1 MTKTI
6 VGLFDTFGE
15 AQSVVQDLVDG
26 GFDRSR
32 ISVVANDSKGE
43 YANSGDGHS
52 EAADGA
58 GAGAV
63 TGTVAGGVLG
73 LLVGVGALAIPGV
86 GPVLAAGPLAAALGS
101 TALGAGIGA
110 AAGGLLGGLIGA
122 GVPEDDANYYAE
134 GVRRGGTLVTVSST
148 DELADSAYDIM
159 QRHGAVDIDERG
171 AEWKSSGWS
180 RFDNNAKPYTNQEI
194 SGFSSARTSTPS
206 TMKNTTTKNT
216 TTNRTSATKNRT
228 TVDGDTVLPVMEE
241 EIQIGK
247 RQVQGGGVRIFTHV
261 TETPVEETV
270 SLREETVNV
279 ERRPVNRQ
287 VSDADMAAF
296 KEGTIEVTTTSE
308 EAVVSKQVRVV
319 EEVVIDKDVRERTET
334 IRDSVRRTDVD
345 VEQVDASRSAS
356 TSSSSSSFESFDSD
370 FRSNY
375 NSNFAKSGYSY
386 DQFAP
391 VYRYGHGLGTN
402 KRYNSGEWT
411 TVEPEARKQWEERNP
426 GTWEQFKD
434 AIQYS
439 WNRARGRS

>member
-15 AQSVVQDLVDG
+15 AQNVVQDLVNG

-32 ISVVANDSKGE
+32 ISIVANDAKGE
-43 YANSGDGHS
+43 YANYGHDGDTGS
-52 EAADGA
+52 AAEGA

-63 TGTVAGGVLG
+63 TGSVAGGVLG

-134 GVRRGGTLVTVSST
+134 GVRRGGTLVTVNSS
-148 DELADSAYDIM
+148 DDMAENAYDIM

-171 AEWKSSGWS
+171 AQWQSSGWS
-180 RFDNNAKPYTNQEI
+180 RFDENAQPYTSQEL
-194 SGFSSARTSTPS
+194 SGFNTARASSPS
-206 TMKNTTTKNT
+206 TMNRSTTTGTSN
-216 TTNRTSATKNRT
+216 TTNRTADS
-228 TVDGDTVLPVMEE
+228 GETVLPVMEE
-241 EIQIGK
+241 EIQVGK
-247 RQVQGGGVRIFTHV
+247 RQVQRGGVRIFTHV
-261 TETPVEETV
+261 TETPVEEQVT
-270 SLREETVNV
+270 LREETVNV
-279 ERRPVNRQ
+279 ERHAVNRPI
-287 VSDADMAAF
+287 SDADMAAF
-296 KEGTIEVTTTSE
+296 KEGTIEVTTTAE
-308 EAVVSKQVRVV
+308 EAVVSKQARVV
-319 EEVVIDKDVRERTET
+319 EEVVIDKDVSERTET
-334 IRDSVRRTDVD
+334 IRDTVRRTDVD
-345 VEQVDASRSAS
+345 VEQVDATRSVGA
-356 TSSSSSSFESFDSD
+356 SSSNFESFDSD

-375 NSNFAKSGYSY
+375 NSNFASSGYTY

-391 VYRYGHGLGTN
+391 VYRYGYGLGTN
-402 KRYNSGEWT
+402 QRYSSGDWN
-411 TVEPEARKQWEERNP
+411 TVEPEARRQWEERNP

>member
-6 VGLFDTFGE
+6 VGLFDTFAE
-15 AQSVVQDLVDG
+15 AQTVVQDLVDG

-32 ISVVANDSKGE
+32 ISVVANDAQGE
-43 YANSGDGHS
+43 YASYANNSGEHS
-52 EAADGA
+52 NAADGA

-73 LLVGVGALAIPGV
+73 LLVGVGALAIPGI

-122 GVPEDDANYYAE
+122 GVPEEDANYYAE
-134 GVRRGGTLVTVSST
+134 GVRRGGSLVTVSSS
-148 DELADSAYDIM
+148 DDMAERAYDIM

-171 AEWKSSGWS
+171 AQWQGSGWS
-180 RFDNNAKPYTNQEI
+180 RFDENAQPYTAQEI
-194 SGFSSARTSTPS
+194 SSFSTARASSPSTTSRATTSNTST
-206 TMKNTTTKNT
+206 T
-216 TTNRTSATKNRT
+216 NRT
-228 TVDGDTVLPVMEE
+228 TVDGDAVLPVMEE
-241 EIQIGK
+241 EIRVGK

-261 TETPVEETV
+261 TETPVEEQV
-270 SLREETVNV
+270 SLREETVHV
-279 ERRPVNRQ
+279 ERRTVDRPIT
-287 VSDADMAAF
+287 DADMAAF

-308 EAVVSKQVRVV
+308 EAVVSKQARVV
-319 EEVVIDKDVRERTET
+319 EEVVIDKDVQERTET
-334 IRDSVRRTDVD
+334 IRDTVRRTDVD
-345 VEQVDASRSAS
+345 VEQIDASRSVGS
-356 TSSSSSSFESFDSD
+356 TNVSSFESFDSD

-375 NSNFAKSGYSY
+375 TGNFASSGYTY

-391 VYRYGHGLGTN
+391 VYRYGYGLGTN
-402 KRYNSGEWT
+402 QRYSSGEWT
-411 TVEPEARKQWEERNP
+411 TVEPEARRQWEERNP